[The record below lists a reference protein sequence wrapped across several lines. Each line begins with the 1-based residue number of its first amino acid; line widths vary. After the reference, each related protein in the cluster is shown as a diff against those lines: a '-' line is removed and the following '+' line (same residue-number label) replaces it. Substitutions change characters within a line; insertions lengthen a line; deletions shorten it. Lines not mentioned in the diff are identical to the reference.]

1 MKFIHTLTVSCFVA
15 LLSSC
20 AISGPYTYPKALVT
34 QNSVGTKVGVAEK
47 KAYFGIMFGSAD
59 LGIVAAAKK
68 GNITKIATVDQEIV
82 SGYIVTKYR
91 TKVTGE

>member
-1 MKFIHTLTVSCFVA
+1 MKYLKSLTIICFVG

-20 AISGPYTYPKALVT
+20 SISGPYVMPKALVT
-34 QNSVGTKVGVAEK
+34 KNSVGTKVGIAEK
-47 KAYFGIMFGSAD
+47 KTYFGIMFGSAD

-68 GNITKIATVDQEIV
+68 GGITKVATVDSEIV
-82 SGYIVTKYR
+82 SRFIVTTYR